1 MENRIMNQTTKQPTE
16 IFAASI
22 ATILDA
28 VGEEHDREREII
40 VRRFGLKERRETL
53 EQIGELLGITRERVR
68 QLEKA
73 IVVRL
78 KLAAE
83 AGELEGLHDAERLII
98 RDLSENGRVGR
109 VSDITQRLLDVETPT
124 VPSSAKSQPAS
135 PPSTRPTNTTK
146 AWPLPNTAMRRRCE
160 AVWMRSLPPS
170 NSMARPLASKRCMTN
185 SPTRTLT
192 KCAASP
198 ASLPSWPTSKICG
211 A

>member
-1 MENRIMNQTTKQPTE
+1 MNQSTKQPTE

-83 AGELEGLHDAERLII
+83 AGELEGLHDAERLIT
-98 RDLSENGRVGR
+98 RHGAQAMQYGNGQGWEVLRERITEVMTYDDFSTQGQMFTNIIVNTFEFLDKKVPEHARNAESNYGYNADQGYGYDPAYYDPNANVGA
-109 VSDITQRLLDVETPT
+109 DTGFDVNDQY
-124 VPSSAKSQPAS
+124 A
-135 PPSTRPTNTTK
+135 
-146 AWPLPNTAMRRRCE
+146 
-160 AVWMRSLPPS
+160 
-170 NSMARPLASKRCMTN
+170 
-185 SPTRTLT
+185 LT
-192 KCAASP
+192 GQNP
-198 ASLPSWPTSKICG
+198 RN
-211 A
+211 

>member
-1 MENRIMNQTTKQPTE
+1 MNQTTKQPTE

-124 VPSSAKSQPAS
+124 VQQRAHIAFIGEVSARLTPINETDKYHQG
-135 PPSTRPTNTTK
+135 
-146 AWPLPNTAMRRRCE
+146 L
-160 AVWMRSLPPS
+160 
-170 NSMARPLASKRCMTN
+170 ARPLASKPCTTN
-185 SPTRTLT
+185 SPTRTPT

-198 ASLPSWPTSKICG
+198 ASLPSWPTSKTCG